1 MLWLLPIVNLHP
13 ARAEWVVY
21 LLLIYHSTRIPINDR
36 VYCGRCGRSGI
47 PASYG
52 SCFRQSGGSW
62 ELLVKFQKGLFF
74 ALMSL
79 VSVAAHVC
87 ATILM

>member
-1 MLWLLPIVNLHP
+1 MWLLPVVNLHP

-21 LLLIYHSTRIPINDR
+21 LFLIYHSTRIPINAR
-36 VYCGRCGRSGI
+36 VYCGRSGI

-52 SCFRQSGGSW
+52 SYFRQSGGSW